1 MMAIETL
8 ILGLVAGLVGFKVAL
23 LAAAALLVVYGL
35 TRRSRRQK
43 MARVRAPVRR
53 PRLDVHA

>member
-1 MMAIETL
+1 MIMIETL
-8 ILGLVAGLVGFKVAL
+8 LLGLVAGLVGFKVAL

-35 TRRSRRQK
+35 TRRSRQRK
-43 MARVRAPVRR
+43 LARVSAPARR